1 MKKFLAM
8 LLALCMIMGSIV
20 IVSAEESE
28 VVEHVENEIVLDAI
42 KGDGNSGEYLEN
54 SGAIIDREMGAGTKG
69 IAQCWYF
76 SWFANDAK
84 KGVEVPTYDITG
96 MDYVEFE
103 VYVSRADAMVGVPI
117 CFELTSGG
125 TCDVQ
130 EDAFIKNADE
140 WLLDK
145 DGNYIKDG
153 WNTVRVPLSLFPQ
166 AGADRTRINC
176 FRMFN
181 NGNVVINED
190 EWFVLMLKSFTFGT
204 EAEGTKISIPFDSEI
219 GVGGGVMLDYNSSNT
234 TKLPA
239 GKVNP
244 GQWMAMYQ
252 NIEPMDLSTY
262 KYVDISMKIT
272 NVEEF
277 KKIKWEIELT
287 SSGKPDAQESNYTG
301 FFDDVSEG
309 WNTIRVPL
317 SAFTFGGKACD
328 LSKVN
333 FVRMYSIGT
342 EDRTLASDVTIEFT
356 NFTFSDAGNVNW
368 QEYSFTAA
376 KGGEL
381 PANIKQLSETFGD
394 NGNDCVFA
402 DITHEI
408 VYEVTLDYIPVSAM
422 YITLTPAGRDLLLQ
436 VGNKNSADSYK
447 NVFDA
452 SSEKGL
458 PPVSAPYVINVA
470 DYIGLDTITSGGYRF
485 YLRVADTVTSDG
497 GGGQI
502 KKSSPVIFSVAYSA
516 WEVDE
521 SVHVVTPEDIAADEA
536 EMLADEH
543 SVPLFGCNA
552 ALAEYKIDYD
562 DKKSGA
568 SSLYYKLGT
577 WTEVDK
583 TTGEEVEYEQK
594 GTSGFQF
601 TTEKYAG
608 EKSVDASGMDTLEFW
623 FWVSDIDA
631 LMAAGFA
638 DTGLELTSSGSC
650 DQEEVCWRLIEH
662 IMPQVTENST
672 WTKIRLPLSSGAK
685 SGDGGCDMSRLNYM
699 RFFFVNAQNLP
710 EEPVIIKIDDIR
722 LTDYEAQA
730 IAAETPAAEAMAA
743 KITEKLGN
751 IPEWD
756 DENADVIAQYD
767 ANAATWAADYE
778 ALKAEL
784 DAMSD
789 IAQGIVSDLGA
800 KKLVTN
806 VKRWLDRY
814 DKYEPAPAEDPT
826 ETPTE
831 DPTETPT
838 EDPTEEPTETP
849 TEDPTE
855 EPKEGG
861 NTVVIIIIVVVV
873 VVAAAA
879 VAFIVI
885 KKKKA

>member
-1 MKKFLAM
+1 
-8 LLALCMIMGSIV
+8 MIMGSIV
-20 IVSAEESE
+20 IVAAEESE
-28 VVEHVENEIVLDAI
+28 VVEHKENKIVLDAI
-42 KGDGNSGEYLEN
+42 KGDGNSGEHMEN
-54 SGAIIDREMGAGTKG
+54 TGVMINREMGAGDYNV
-69 IAQCWYF
+69 ASFLYF
-76 SWFANDAK
+76 AWFANSASKD
-84 KGVEVPTYDITG
+84 VEVPTYDITG
-96 MDYVEFE
+96 MDYLEFDL
-103 VYVSRADAMVGVPI
+103 YVSRADALVGVPV

-130 EDAFIKNADE
+130 EDSFIKNADE
-140 WLLDK
+140 WMLDK
-145 DGNYIKDG
+145 DGNFIKDG
-153 WNTVRVPLSLFPQ
+153 WNTVRVPLSMFPN

-181 NGNVVINED
+181 NGKATVNEG
-190 EWFVLMLKSFTFGT
+190 EWYVMNLRSFGFGT
-204 EAEGTKISIPFDSEI
+204 EAEGIKATVPFDSKI
-219 GVGGGVMLDYNSSNT
+219 GVGGGVMLDYKASNT
-234 TKLPA
+234 TVLPA
-239 GKVNP
+239 GKVSA
-244 GQWMAMYQ
+244 GKWMAMYQ
-252 NIEPMDLSTY
+252 NIEAMDLSTF
-262 KYVDISMKIT
+262 KYVDITMKIN
-272 NVEEF
+272 NVEDF

-301 FFDDVSEG
+301 FFDDVAEG

-317 SAFTFGGKACD
+317 SAFTYGGKACD

-356 NFTFSDAGNVNW
+356 KFTFSDAGNVNW

-376 KGGEL
+376 KNGEL
-381 PANIKQLSETFGD
+381 PANVKQLSETFGD
-394 NGNDCVFA
+394 NGNDCIFA

-422 YITLTPAGRDLLLQ
+422 YVTLTPAGRDLLLQ
-436 VGNKNSADSYK
+436 FGNKNNPDSYK
-447 NVFDA
+447 DVFNAA
-452 SSEKGL
+452 SEEGL
-458 PPVSAPYVINVA
+458 PPVSATYVINVA
-470 DYIGLDTITSGGYRF
+470 DYVGLDTLTSGGYRF

-502 KKSSPVIFSVAYSA
+502 KKSSPVIFSVAYSD

-536 EMLADEH
+536 EMTATEH
-543 SVPLFGCNA
+543 SIPLFGCNA
-552 ALAEYKIDYD
+552 EVGGYKLDYE
-562 DKKSGA
+562 DKKDGS
-568 SSLYYKLGT
+568 SSLYYTLGT
-577 WTEVDK
+577 WTEIDK

-608 EKSVDASGMDTLEFW
+608 EKFVDASGMDTLEFW
-623 FWVSDIDA
+623 FYVSDKDA

-638 DTGLELTSSGSC
+638 DTGLELTSSGTC

-662 IMPQVTENST
+662 IMPQVTESGV
-672 WTKIRLPLSSGAK
+672 WTAIRLPLSTGAK
-685 SGDGGCDMSRLNYM
+685 SGDGGCDMSRLNYL
-699 RFFFVNAQNLP
+699 RFFFVNAQNMP
-710 EEPVIIKIDDIR
+710 ETPVTIKIDNIR

-730 IAAETPAAEAMAA
+730 IAAETPVAEAMAA
-743 KITEKLGN
+743 KINEKLGN

-767 ANAATWAADYE
+767 ANVTTWTADYE

-814 DKYEPAPAEDPT
+814 AKYEPAPAEDPT

-831 DPTETPT
+831 
-838 EDPTEEPTETP
+838 EPTETP

-855 EPKEGG
+855 TPTETPTEDPNEEPKEGG
-861 NTVVIIIIVVVV
+861 NAVVIIIIVVVV